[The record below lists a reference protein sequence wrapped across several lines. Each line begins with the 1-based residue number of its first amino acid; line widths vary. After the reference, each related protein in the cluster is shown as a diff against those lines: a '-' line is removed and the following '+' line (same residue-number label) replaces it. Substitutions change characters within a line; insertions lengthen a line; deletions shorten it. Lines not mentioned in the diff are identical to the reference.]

1 MKDPGKV
8 HLVFEFSTPEQAEH
22 AVEELAR
29 NGFETTLAGSA
40 EDVPTA
46 VAMILADSEHMR
58 RTQRRARAIA
68 GDLGGR
74 YQGKAHFEPEPERP
88 APKMVKLDQPR
99 QLSED
104 ERTYLDFMLTHPGSV
119 AELDTQAQSVQVVS
133 ECDCGC
139 RSIGLE
145 PAASAPPAEA
155 GPESETFGRDDYF
168 LLEAEG
174 ESLEGNRVELFL
186 HVVEGRMVELEIWDG
201 AERTSGMSRGETPEF
216 ETLEHR

>member
-1 MKDPGKV
+1 M
-8 HLVFEFSTPEQAEH
+8 
-22 AVEELAR
+22 EELVR
-29 NGFETTLAGSA
+29 NGFETTLALSA

-46 VAMILADSEHMR
+46 VAMIPANSEHMR
-58 RTQRRARAIA
+58 KTQRRARAIA
-68 GDLGGR
+68 GALGGG

-145 PAASAPPAEA
+145 PAVSAPHAKP
-155 GPESETFGRDDYF
+155 GPETETFGRDDYF
-168 LLEAEG
+168 LLVTEG
-174 ESLEGNRVELFL
+174 QSLEGNRVQLLL
-186 HVVEGRMVELEIWDG
+186 HVLEGRMVELEIWDG
-201 AERTSGMSRGETPEF
+201 AGRSSGMSRGETPEF